1 MSIKYRAVHAR
12 NSWRK
17 VGNHHSLDKAI
28 DGPDGAK
35 ALLLRRGRIGKK
47 WIEHGAPLCIFV
59 WEEGQQQGHALRLSP
74 GKVDE
79 VQTVTIPIDQ
89 ILRHEVAGGCSESD
103 IKHYFESSL
112 N

>member
-1 MSIKYRAVHAR
+1 MSIKYRAVHAK

-17 VGNHHSLDKAI
+17 VGNHRSLDKAV

-35 ALLLRRGRIGKK
+35 ALLLRQGRISKK
-47 WIEHGAPLCIFV
+47 WIEYGAPSCVFV
-59 WEEGQQQGHALRLSP
+59 WEEGKQQGQAFRLSP
-74 GKVDE
+74 GKVGE

-89 ILRHEVAGGCSESD
+89 ILMHEVNGGCSESD

-112 N
+112 D